1 MSNIKIERHKWQ
13 PNFEDEIWITDARK
27 QEQFQITLKQNEDIE
42 IAFDWDYGYA
52 GRGTKTMTISAKLLR
67 ELLDELGL

>member
-52 GRGTKTMTISAKLLR
+52 GRGTKTMIISAKLLR